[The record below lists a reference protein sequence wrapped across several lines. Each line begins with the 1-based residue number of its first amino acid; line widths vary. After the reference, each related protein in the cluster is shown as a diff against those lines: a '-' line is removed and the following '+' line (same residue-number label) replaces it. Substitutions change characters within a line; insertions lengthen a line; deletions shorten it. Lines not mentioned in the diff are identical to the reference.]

1 MAHSMTAFAGLNGPC
16 ANPQSLDELPDRQLA
31 IGNGRATYAYMPRIF
46 VTVATR
52 LIATM

>member
-1 MAHSMTAFAGLNGPC
+1 LASFVALRALLKPK
-16 ANPQSLDELPDRQLA
+16 AESLKPGA
-31 IGNGRATYAYMPRIF
+31 YAYIPRIF

>member
-1 MAHSMTAFAGLNGPC
+1 MGECRKKLLKRWHSAFSMTYRG
-16 ANPQSLDELPDRQLA
+16 ANDKCRMP
-31 IGNGRATYAYMPRIF
+31 NYAYIPRIR